1 MLKVI
6 GGSSGYHLMSDGSL
20 RSITQLNNGGAGTSL
35 IKEGSGSGSVIEL
48 NSISNGTGLG
58 LALNA
63 GNITLTNISTL
74 SNAGI
79 LTGLSLVS
87 NGTAPNYSLKSIDS
101 GTGILVSNTNA
112 DVILITNTSPAS
124 GISLAS
130 VSGGFSLISSTSTNP
145 AFKTKS
151 ITQGTNITIS
161 DISNNL
167 TITNSSPASSILL
180 SSITGTGGY
189 SLISSTSI
197 NPSFIT
203 KTIAQGTGITIADTA
218 NNLTI
223 STASRT
229 ECFSPFGDPLA
240 QTGVSNFAGSAY
252 SVQTIYMPKTFNL
265 TNVNMYRNGATS
277 TTFLMAIYDTTN
289 TRIYNGSLTA
299 NTSTTISFIVS
310 PAVALTANTYYYVA
324 IFGTAT
330 GMYSG
335 TSAGSAIVNS
345 SLHASIQYVRVSF
358 TGTTMPT
365 TLPITGGSTA
375 SIIYPPFTLIGTA

>member
-1 MLKVI
+1 M
-6 GGSSGYHLMSDGSL
+6 
-20 RSITQLNNGGAGTSL
+20 A
-35 IKEGSGSGSVIEL
+35 E
-48 NSISNGTGLG
+48 
-58 LALNA
+58 
-63 GNITLTNISTL
+63 
-74 SNAGI
+74 
-79 LTGLSLVS
+79 
-87 NGTAPNYSLKSIDS
+87 
-101 GTGILVSNTNA
+101 
-112 DVILITNTSPAS
+112 TNTFFFNSSPAS
-124 GISLAS
+124 DISLAS
-130 VSGGFSLISSTSTNP
+130 VAGGLSLISSTSLNP
-145 AFKTKS
+145 DFRTKS

-167 TITNSSPASSILL
+167 TITNSSPASGISLASI
-180 SSITGTGGY
+180 TGGY
-189 SLISSTSI
+189 SLISSTST

-203 KTIAQGTGITIADTA
+203 KSITQGTGITIADTA

-345 SLHASIQYVRVSF
+345 SLHASIQYARVSF
-358 TGTTMPT
+358 TGTTMPA